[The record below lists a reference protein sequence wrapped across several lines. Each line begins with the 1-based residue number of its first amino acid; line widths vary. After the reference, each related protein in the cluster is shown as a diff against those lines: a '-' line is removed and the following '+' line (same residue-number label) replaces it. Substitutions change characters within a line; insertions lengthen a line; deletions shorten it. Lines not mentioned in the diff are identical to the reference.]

1 MLLRSE
7 NAEAILALLG
17 AAGYGFWQQSVM
29 AALFAF
35 AVLAFLGAISLELY
49 DIKREYFKRR

>member
-1 MLLRSE
+1 MMRSE

-49 DIKREYFKRR
+49 DIKREYQKRR